1 MASFMYIKNRFHFLY
16 SSLFW
21 CHICNVSSLQIKS
34 AFYSLLSGVLHS
46 MPELANQKSE
56 KICPVTL
63 TKFAESDPLV
73 CVSVWESALC
83 TVSYIKVKDNTATIV
98 YFCVSLCE
106 TTESN
111 INIYEFG

>member
-1 MASFMYIKNRFHFLY
+1 MATFMYIKNRINFLY
-16 SSLFW
+16 SSLLW
-21 CHICNVSSLQIKS
+21 CHICNVSLLQIKS
-34 AFYSLLSGVLHS
+34 AFYSLLSGVIHS
-46 MPELANQKSE
+46 MPELANQKSD

-63 TKFAESDPLV
+63 TRFAESDPVV

-83 TVSYIKVKDNTATIV
+83 TVSYIKVKDNATIV

-111 INIYEFG
+111 NNIYEYG